1 MTVGEES
8 NVALQLNDPRQSL
21 GLTIVLVSIASNGE
35 EAVAI
40 YGQKKDAISLVI
52 LDLIM
57 PVMDG
62 RQCLGEILRIDPGAR
77 VLTASGYSPDG
88 TTSETLAGAAKGFV
102 GKPYNLRGLLK
113 TVRSVL
119 NGE

>member
-1 MTVGEES
+1 
-8 NVALQLNDPRQSL
+8 
-21 GLTIVLVSIASNGE
+21 
-35 EAVAI
+35 
-40 YGQKKDAISLVI
+40 LVI

-77 VLTASGYSPDG
+77 VLVASGYSRDG
-88 TTSETLAGAAKGFV
+88 TTVDTLAGGAKGFV
-102 GKPYNLRGLLK
+102 GKPYNLRELLK
-113 TVRSVL
+113 TVHSVL

>member
-1 MTVGEES
+1 MTPGK
-8 NVALQLNDPRQSL
+8 AW
-21 GLTIVLVSIASNGE
+21 GLPSVLVSIASNGE

-40 YGQKKDAISLVI
+40 YRQKKDEISLVI

-77 VLTASGYSPDG
+77 VLVASGYSPDG
-88 TTSETLAGAAKGFV
+88 TTSDTLAGGAKGFV
-102 GKPYNLRGLLK
+102 GKPYNLRELLK
-113 TVRSVL
+113 TVHSVL